1 MADLRTKYMGI
12 ELKSPIIAGASNL
25 VTDIHKLRKLEE
37 SGVAA
42 IVYKSLFEEQV
53 ELENLELYELKTEYE
68 HRHAEQVTLFPN
80 SQSVPES
87 PDDYLLHL
95 RKAREA
101 VSIPLFASL
110 NAVRDEVWVEYAVK
124 SAATGVDGLELNFYS
139 LPDESG
145 SERESIEKQQIET
158 LRKVKAAVKIP
169 VAVKLTPYYTNTL
182 RFIAE
187 LDKAGADA
195 VVVFNRLI
203 QPDIDIFAE
212 QHTMP
217 YNLSSSD
224 DNRLPLRFT
233 GMLHGNAK
241 ASVCTSTGV
250 YSANDV
256 VKMILAG
263 ADAVQVVSTLYRN
276 GVEVVKS
283 MNEEIEKWMEGHGYS
298 TLESFRGKLSM
309 KKSENK
315 LPYTRAQYIDFLL
328 NSGDIMKKYRALS

>member
-233 GMLHGNAK
+233 GMLHGNVK

-263 ADAVQVVSTLYRN
+263 ADGVQVVSTLYRN

>member
-182 RFIAE
+182 RFIAG

-233 GMLHGNAK
+233 GMLHGNVK

-315 LPYTRAQYIDFLL
+315 LPYNRAQYIDFLL
-328 NSGDIMKKYRALS
+328 NCGDIMKKYRALS